1 MEFREITTFLEIA
14 RQGSFSKA
22 ASILGYS
29 QAAVTI
35 QIRQLEKELG
45 VRLFDR
51 IGKKVSLTHQ
61 GVVFSRH
68 ASRLM
73 TDLSQAKSALKEGGA
88 MTGRLC
94 IGSIESVC
102 ASLLPEL
109 IKRYHSLYPDVSIS
123 IRTDSPDILLE
134 WMNKNELDLVYLLDK
149 RLFDPRWVKAL
160 DEPDRV
166 IFVTSSSSP
175 LAGKSL
181 PLWELIRHP
190 MILTEKNASYRS
202 ILEQYLASIGLEV
215 HPFLEIGNTEFI
227 VRLLKTGTGVSFLPE
242 FTVRDE
248 LERGT
253 LALVEVPGFSPDIYK
268 QIVYHKDKWVSREM
282 DAFLA
287 LAAAPLAPTDC

>member
-1 MEFREITTFLEIA
+1 
-14 RQGSFSKA
+14 
-22 ASILGYS
+22 
-29 QAAVTI
+29 
-35 QIRQLEKELG
+35 
-45 VRLFDR
+45 
-51 IGKKVSLTHQ
+51 
-61 GVVFSRH
+61 
-68 ASRLM
+68 
-73 TDLSQAKSALKEGGA
+73 

-94 IGSIESVC
+94 IGAIESVC

-253 LALVEVPGFSPDIYK
+253 LSLIEVPGFSPDIYK